1 MTPGETTANVSLEKV
16 RADLQERARVP
27 GLIVEGFRTPPR
39 YLWTAATVAHVQAKQ
54 YPRARCLVPAFDGLA
69 RA

>member
-27 GLIVEGFRTPPR
+27 GLIVEGLPR
-39 YLWTAATVAHVQAKQ
+39 SPAL
-54 YPRARCLVPAFDGLA
+54 PLDGRRARPGEAVPA
-69 RA
+69 R

>member
-1 MTPGETTANVSLEKV
+1 MTPCETTANVSLEKV

-27 GLIVEGFRTPPR
+27 GLTVEGLPRSSR

-54 YPRARCLVPAFDGLA
+54 YPRASL
-69 RA
+69 

>member
-27 GLIVEGFRTPPR
+27 GLIVEGLPR
-39 YLWTAATVAHVQAKQ
+39 SPAL
-54 YPRARCLVPAFDGLA
+54 PLDGRNRRARPGEAVPA
-69 RA
+69 R